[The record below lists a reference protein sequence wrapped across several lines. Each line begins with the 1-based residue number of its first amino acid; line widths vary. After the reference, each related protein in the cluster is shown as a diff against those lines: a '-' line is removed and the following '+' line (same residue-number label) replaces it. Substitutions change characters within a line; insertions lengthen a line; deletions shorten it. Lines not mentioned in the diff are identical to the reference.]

1 MRIVIL
7 IFIFSSKLFS
17 QEINYK
23 IYFLEKDIKI
33 GDSIKLVSIINYP
46 KEIELI
52 QPDSSFKF
60 FPFSFVKKEN
70 FESQL
75 NERIISDSSLYILR
89 SFEIDSIQP
98 IRLNSFIL
106 NGKDCLEISSNYDT
120 VYFKSL
126 VNNTDQKVKKNMS
139 FNEILSIINTYKLSL
154 YSIIFI
160 FLILTVY
167 LLFRK
172 KIIAYFRKR
181 KILKGHAL
189 FNKEFEKIKK
199 QFKTNADKNNLEKII
214 LIWKRYIEKLTS
226 IPYSSMTTKEI
237 IDFFDNENLIKSLK
251 YIDEI
256 IYSDKLI
263 EMDKFSFKYLLDY
276 ADSTTKELI
285 KKIENE

>member
-17 QEINYK
+17 QEINYQ

-52 QPDSSFKF
+52 QPDSSFQF

-89 SFEIDSIQP
+89 SFEIDSIQS

-139 FNEILSIINTYKLSL
+139 FYEILSIINTNKLLL
-154 YSIIFI
+154 YSIVFI
-160 FLILTVY
+160 CLILAVY

-181 KILKGHAL
+181 KVLKSYAL

-251 YIDEI
+251 YIDEM

-276 ADSTTKELI
+276 ADSKTKELI

>member
-17 QEINYK
+17 QEINYQ

-70 FESQL
+70 FESKL

-89 SFEIDSIQP
+89 SFEIDSIQA

-120 VYFKSL
+120 VYFNSL

-139 FNEILSIINTYKLSL
+139 FNEILSIINTYKLLL
-154 YSIIFI
+154 YSIVFI
-160 FLILTVY
+160 CLILAVY

-181 KILKGHAL
+181 KVLKSHAL

-199 QFKTNADKNNLEKII
+199 QFKANADKNNLEKII

-251 YIDEI
+251 YIDEM

-276 ADSTTKELI
+276 ADSKTKELI

>member
-1 MRIVIL
+1 MVGTKFGANMFRFSLGL
-7 IFIFSSKLFS
+7 I
-17 QEINYK
+17 
-23 IYFLEKDIKI
+23 
-33 GDSIKLVSIINYP
+33 
-46 KEIELI
+46 
-52 QPDSSFKF
+52 
-60 FPFSFVKKEN
+60 
-70 FESQL
+70 
-75 NERIISDSSLYILR
+75 
-89 SFEIDSIQP
+89 
-98 IRLNSFIL
+98 
-106 NGKDCLEISSNYDT
+106 C
-120 VYFKSL
+120 
-126 VNNTDQKVKKNMS
+126 
-139 FNEILSIINTYKLSL
+139 
-154 YSIIFI
+154 
-160 FLILTVY
+160 LILAVY

-181 KILKGHAL
+181 KVLKSHTL

-251 YIDEI
+251 YIDEM

-276 ADSTTKELI
+276 ADSKTKELI